1 MARDW
6 CGVGRDGGRHKS
18 KAVEKL
24 VHVEGH
30 RVHGIVKTN
39 KGLIEVAGGH
49 EDKREHQLL
58 RTEHKCNKLRVGFE
72 APEPAE
78 EEEEEQRGVIF

>member
-6 CGVGRDGGRHKS
+6 CGVGHGGGRHRS

-30 RVHGIVKTN
+30 RVHGIVKMN
-39 KGLIEVAGGH
+39 KGLVEVAGGH

-58 RTEHKCNKLRVGFE
+58 
-72 APEPAE
+72 
-78 EEEEEQRGVIF
+78 